1 MFLFY
6 RPKLKFCGGIH
17 CGIMSDEPATSEVAL
32 RIQMLERL
40 LTDDSFLD
48 TEIKKEIK
56 KYDDDGNLKIDRAE
70 FQKMLNC
77 YLVTLSEEG
86 SSEKFDDI
94 DKDGSGFI
102 EISEL
107 KQVLRKQI
115 VQEVDK
121 LKIQNGTIFDC

>member
-1 MFLFY
+1 
-6 RPKLKFCGGIH
+6 
-17 CGIMSDEPATSEVAL
+17 MSDEPATTEVTL

-94 DKDGSGFI
+94 DK
-102 EISEL
+102 EW
-107 KQVLRKQI
+107 
-115 VQEVDK
+115 
-121 LKIQNGTIFDC
+121 KIQEALPAHLRREVARRGMVVWRWLLDVGGGL